1 MRERTVGDRG
11 FIAAAGK
18 HVIHVAAMV
27 RPDAFVLV
35 FLLSL
40 AMANAPGTTDFSGSY
55 TLTTAKYDSKSGKD
69 VIETLTVVQ
78 TANAI
83 EVTRVLNGKSNTNR
97 FPLDGA
103 EGGYFTEDQTKGT
116 CKGRMKGNHLFL
128 EASVTTRPLK
138 DGPIVTLRTR
148 ERWELSPDLKTLKI
162 HTEMD
167 NPDLP
172 IKLFDPSTDVYTRK

>member
-1 MRERTVGDRG
+1 
-11 FIAAAGK
+11 
-18 HVIHVAAMV
+18 MV
-27 RPDAFVLV
+27 RLYVCALM
-35 FLLSL
+35 LLL
-40 AMANAPGTTDFSGSY
+40 PLTMTHEAGTRDFSGSY

-78 TANAI
+78 TANAVEI
-83 EVTRVLNGKSNTNR
+83 TRVLNGKSNTNR

-103 EGGYFTEDQTKGT
+103 GGVYFTENQTKGT
-116 CKGRMKGNHLFL
+116 CKGRVKGNHLFL

-172 IKLFDPSTDVYTRK
+172 IHLFDPWTDVYTRN